1 MQVSVTFRHMD
12 PTQALK
18 DFASDKVTRI
28 EKYIQTPMDANVV
41 LSTERYMHKADITIK
56 AHGFMMRGQEKSD
69 DMYASIDGA
78 VDKIE
83 RQVRKYRKKL
93 KDHKPREGQKMKVRL
108 NYMDP
113 IMEDAAAEQDVQ
125 PDVSAEGAP
134 PIPAIS
140 KTQELDAHPMSV
152 SEAAMQMDLMHNDFL
167 VFVNAETNEVN
178 VLYKR
183 KDNGLGLIETHAS
196 HS

>member
-1 MQVSVTFRHMD
+1 
-12 PTQALK
+12 
-18 DFASDKVTRI
+18 
-28 EKYIQTPMDANVV
+28 MDANVV

-108 NYMDP
+108 NHMDP

-196 HS
+196 YS

>member
-1 MQVSVTFRHMD
+1 
-12 PTQALK
+12 
-18 DFASDKVTRI
+18 
-28 EKYIQTPMDANVV
+28 
-41 LSTERYMHKADITIK
+41 
-56 AHGFMMRGQEKSD
+56 
-69 DMYASIDGA
+69 
-78 VDKIE
+78 
-83 RQVRKYRKKL
+83 
-93 KDHKPREGQKMKVRL
+93 MKVRL

-113 IMEDAAAEQDVQ
+113 IMEDAASEQDVQ
-125 PDVSAEGAP
+125 PDVSSEGAP

-183 KDNGLGLIETHAS
+183 KDNGLGLIETHAI

>member
-1 MQVSVTFRHMD
+1 MD

-113 IMEDAAAEQDVQ
+113 VKDEMQDNGDTNAAQLLNESLAD
-125 PDVSAEGAP
+125 
-134 PIPAIS
+134 IPAIS
-140 KTQELDAHPMSV
+140 KTQELDAHPLSV

-178 VLYKR
+178 VIYKR
-183 KDNGLGLIETHAS
+183 NDRGLGLIETHAV
-196 HS
+196 HT